1 MDLKVDK
8 VQRVLS
14 IFARLLSGQ
23 CIKKYQES
31 ARFHVDERTI
41 QRDIDDIRAFLAE
54 QMMEGQESVNLEYD
68 RRVRGYVLN

>member
-31 ARFHVDERTI
+31 VRFNVDERTI
-41 QRDIDDIRAFLAE
+41 QRDIDDIRTFLAD
-54 QMMEGQESVNLEYD
+54 QMMEGQESANLEYD
-68 RRVRGYVLN
+68 RRVRGYILN